1 MARDRFISISVDT
14 SDAEQVFARFA
25 AKATR
30 QTKQAVA
37 EAALDIQ
44 RYAKRNAPVRTGAL
58 RGSISIDFIK
68 GLSAQVSAKM
78 PYSVHVEYG
87 THKANAQPYM
97 RPAAEKAKD
106 KFYRMVK
113 EAYER

>member
-1 MARDRFISISVDT
+1 LARDKFVSISVDT
-14 SDAEQVFARFA
+14 SDAEQVLARFA

-44 RYAKRNAPVRTGAL
+44 RYAKRAAPVRTGFL
-58 RGSISIDFIK
+58 RNSIIVDFIHNY
-68 GLSAQVSAKM
+68 SAQVSAHAN
-78 PYSVHVEYG
+78 YSAYVEYG
-87 THKANAQPYM
+87 TYKANAQPYM